1 MDHLYSAEELEALHR
16 RSLELFLYFK
26 SVCDRGGLLCYL
38 CGGGCIGALRE
49 GGFIP
54 WDDDLDVFMP
64 REDYEKLPAV
74 WEKYADTARYA
85 IYYPHKGFC
94 DHNIFTTV
102 RDGQTTFIKP
112 YQADLDINQGL
123 MLDIMPLDGCP
134 SSRFARKM
142 QKFWAMVYFLY
153 CSRLPAVNR
162 SKPVELASRF
172 LLAVIPRR
180 LGEKIWMC
188 AKRHMTRYPIAQC
201 DKITELCAGPK
212 YWGYEYPK
220 EWFASAVSVPF
231 EDTEVVL
238 PVGCDSYLRMAFG
251 DYMQR
256 PPKEQQIPHHDAVRV
271 DMEQGYLRYKGVD
284 YCVGAS
290 QTDKPSAPR

>member
-1 MDHLYSAEELEALHR
+1 MKQAYTQEELQALHQK
-16 RSLELFLYFK
+16 SLDLFLYFK
-26 SVCDRGGLLCYL
+26 KICDQGGLLCYL

-64 REDYEKLPAV
+64 REDYEKLPEV
-74 WEKYADTARYA
+74 WAKYADTERYA
-85 IYYPHKGFC
+85 IYYPHAGFC

-102 RDGQTTFIKP
+102 RDGETTFIKP
-112 YQADLDINQGL
+112 YQKNLDINQGL

-134 SSRFARKM
+134 SKKGQRRM

-172 LLAVIPRR
+172 LLAVVPKK
-180 LGEKIWMC
+180 LGEKIWML
-188 AKRHMTRYPIAQC
+188 AKRRMTRFPIAEC

-212 YWGYEYPK
+212 YWSKEYDK
-220 EWFASAVSVPF
+220 AWFASAVEVPF
-231 EDTEVVL
+231 EDATVTL
-238 PVGCDSYLRMAFG
+238 PVGYDGYLRTAFG

-256 PPKEQQIPHHDAVRV
+256 PDKEHQVAHHEAVRV
-271 DMEQGYLRYKGVD
+271 DMEKGYRTYRGID
-284 YCVGAS
+284 YCVGVEE
-290 QTDKPSAPR
+290 TK

>member
-1 MDHLYSAEELEALHR
+1 MSQAYTERELEALHEK
-16 RSLELFLYFK
+16 SLALFLYFK
-26 SVCDRGGLLCYL
+26 EVCDQGGLLCYL

-64 REDYEKLPAV
+64 REDYEKLPQV
-74 WEKYADTARYA
+74 WEKYADTSRYA

-102 RDGQTTFIKP
+102 RDGETTFIKP
-112 YQADLDINQGL
+112 YQKDLDINQGL

-134 SSRFARKM
+134 SSRVKRRM
-142 QKFWAMVYFLY
+142 QKFWALVYFLY

-162 SKPVELASRF
+162 SKPVELASRL
-172 LLAVIPRR
+172 LLAVVPRR
-180 LGEKIWMC
+180 LGERLWMS
-188 AKRHMTRYPIAQC
+188 AKRRMTRYPIAQC

-212 YWGYEYPK
+212 YWSKEYQK
-220 EWFASAVSVPF
+220 EWFASAVEVPF
-231 EDTEVVL
+231 ENATVPL
-238 PVGCDSYLRMAFG
+238 PVGYDQYLRTAFG

-256 PPKEQQIPHHDAVRV
+256 PPKEQQIAHHDAVRV
-271 DMEQGYLRYKGVD
+271 DMEHGYLRYRGVD
-284 YCVGAS
+284 YCVENKG
-290 QTDKPSAPR
+290 R